1 MVSSIVSTQK
11 NKNILSKLVGN
22 CGCDTEDNGGYTG
35 SLKRDK
41 KPKIFALEERP
52 TTINPKTGERVY
64 VDQLNP
70 QDRFLGLLGFYA

>member
-11 NKNILSKLVGN
+11 NTDFLSKIIGN
-22 CGCDTEDNGGYTG
+22 CGCDTEEKGSFTG
-35 SLKRDK
+35 TLKRDK